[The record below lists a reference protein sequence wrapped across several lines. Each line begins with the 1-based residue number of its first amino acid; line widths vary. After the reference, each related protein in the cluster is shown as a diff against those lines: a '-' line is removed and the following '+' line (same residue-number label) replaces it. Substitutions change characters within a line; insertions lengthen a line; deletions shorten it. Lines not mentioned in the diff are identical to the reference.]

1 MKSYF
6 GKWGDILADQKQT
19 QADEP
24 MHENQQLSHEDV
36 HKLIASYMN
45 KQHVAKV
52 EKAYKFAAIC
62 HHDQRRKSGEPYIIH
77 PIQVAGILAQMQMDP
92 ETVCAGYLHDVVED
106 TGATLG
112 DVQEL
117 FGKTVAMIVDGDTKL
132 GKIHYKSN
140 KEAMAATHRK
150 LLLAMSKD
158 IRVMIVKLA
167 DRLHNM
173 RTLKHLR
180 PDKQRRISNETLE
193 IYAPIADRL
202 GMSNVKWELEDLSLR
217 YLNPQQYY
225 RIVHLMNSRRDQRVA
240 YINNAIVEI
249 KKAISDL
256 NLGPDTEIYG
266 RPKHIYSIYRKMVTQ
281 HKQFNQIYDLLA
293 VRVVVESVQECYA
306 VLGAIH
312 THWTPMPGRF
322 KDYIAMPKSNGYQSL
337 HTTVMGP
344 EGRPLEIQIRTH
356 HMHEVAEYGVAAHWA
371 YKEGK
376 TNGIKINQDSKKLNV
391 VKEILELRSESKGT
405 DEFMQ
410 GVQSDVFSD
419 KVYAFTPKGD
429 AMELPKG
436 SGPLDMA
443 YQIHTEVGNHATG
456 AKVNNRI
463 VPLNYEIKN
472 GDIVE
477 IITSPSS
484 AGPSRDWLKLVST
497 RRARNKIRQFFR
509 QHDREKNIVSGKAM
523 LEKLITDEGYDPVKL
538 MTPEKNQQVAAAAH
552 YKTADDMFA
561 AVGFGDAQPIGVR
574 NRYTADIRK
583 EAANTRKREQE
594 KAVMEQHE
602 TLTKT
607 TERQQ
612 AKQEAASSEGVVVQG
627 VDNLLVRLSHCC
639 SPLPGDKIVGYI
651 TKGRGVS
658 VHRADCPNIKRAEQS
673 GQRIVKVYWANPE
686 GDRTNYDANI
696 EVQGYNRSGLIGD
709 VIKTV
714 NGATRYLNSV
724 NGKVDHDRL
733 AAISMQVGLRNLE
746 HLTQIMDSLK
756 NIPDVY
762 VVKRVIR

>member
-1 MKSYF
+1 
-6 GKWGDILADQKQT
+6 
-19 QADEP
+19 
-24 MHENQQLSHEDV
+24 
-36 HKLIASYMN
+36 
-45 KQHVAKV
+45 
-52 EKAYKFAAIC
+52 
-62 HHDQRRKSGEPYIIH
+62 
-77 PIQVAGILAQMQMDP
+77 
-92 ETVCAGYLHDVVED
+92 
-106 TGATLG
+106 
-112 DVQEL
+112 
-117 FGKTVAMIVDGDTKL
+117 
-132 GKIHYKSN
+132 
-140 KEAMAATHRK
+140 
-150 LLLAMSKD
+150 
-158 IRVMIVKLA
+158 MIVKLA

-249 KKAISDL
+249 KKAIKDL
-256 NLGPDTEIYG
+256 NLGPNTEIYG

-293 VRVVVESVQECYA
+293 VRVVVDSVQECYA

-344 EGRPLEIQIRTH
+344 EGHPLEIQIRTH
-356 HMHEVAEYGVAAHWA
+356 HMHQVAEYGVAAHWA

-405 DEFMQ
+405 DEFMK
-410 GVQSDVFSD
+410 GIQSDVFTD

-472 GDIVE
+472 GDIVD

-509 QHDREKNIVSGKAM
+509 QHDRQKNITSGKATI
-523 LEKLITDEGYDPVKL
+523 EHLITDKGYDPVKL
-538 MTPEKNQQVAAAAH
+538 MTPEKNQEIAEKAH

-561 AVGFGDAQPIGVR
+561 AVGFGDAQPMSVC
-574 NRYTADIRK
+574 NRYTEDIRK
-583 EAANTRKREQE
+583 EAAANRKRAQE
-594 KAVMEQHE
+594 KAVMEKHQ
-602 TLTKT
+602 TITPT
-607 TERQQ
+607 TEREQAQQ
-612 AKQEAASSEGVVVQG
+612 DAASSEGIVVEG

-658 VHRADCPNIKRAEQS
+658 VHRTDCPNIKGAEQS
-673 GQRIVKVYWANPE
+673 GQRLVKVYWANPN

-696 EVQGYNRSGLIGD
+696 EVQGYNRSGLIND
-709 VIKTV
+709 VLKVV

-724 NGKVDHDRL
+724 NGKVDHDRIAL
-733 AAISMQVGLRNLE
+733 ISLQVGVRNLE

>member
-1 MKSYF
+1 
-6 GKWGDILADQKQT
+6 
-19 QADEP
+19 
-24 MHENQQLSHEDV
+24 MHEDQELSHDDV
-36 HKLIASYMN
+36 AKMVASYMN
-45 KQHVAKV
+45 KEHAAKV
-52 EKAYKFAAIC
+52 EKAYQFAAIC
-62 HHDQRRKSGEPYIIH
+62 HRDQRRKSGEPYIIH
-77 PIQVAGILAQMQMDP
+77 PIQVAGILAQMHMDP

-112 DVQEL
+112 DIEEL

-202 GMSNVKWELEDLSLR
+202 GMSDVKWELQDLSLR

-256 NLGPDTEIYG
+256 NLGKNTEIYG
-266 RPKHIYSIYRKMVTQ
+266 RPKHIYSIYHKMVTQ

-293 VRVVVESVQECYA
+293 VRVVVDSVQECYA

-322 KDYIAMPKSNGYQSL
+322 KDYIAMPKTNGYQSL

-356 HMHEVAEYGVAAHWA
+356 HMHQVAEYGVAAHWA

-376 TNGIKINQDSKKLNV
+376 TNGVKMTQDSKKLNV

-405 DEFMQ
+405 DEFMK
-410 GVQSDVFSD
+410 GIQSDVFTD

-472 GDIVE
+472 GDIVD

-509 QHDREKNIVSGKAM
+509 QHDRQKNISQGKATV
-523 LEKLITDEGYDPVKL
+523 ERLITEQGYDPVKL
-538 MTPEKNQQVAAAAH
+538 MTPEKNQQVATAAH
-552 YKTADDMFA
+552 YKTPDDMFA
-561 AVGFGDAQPIGVR
+561 AVGFGDSQPVGVR
-574 NRYTADIRK
+574 NRYLADIRK
-583 EAANTRKREQE
+583 EAADSRKRAQE

-602 TLTKT
+602 TLTQT
-607 TERQQ
+607 SEQEQ
-612 AKQEAASSEGVVVQG
+612 AKQAKASSEGVVVEG

-639 SPLPGDKIVGYI
+639 SPLPGNKIVGYI

-658 VHRADCPNIKRAEQS
+658 VHRTDCPNIKNAEKN
-673 GQRIVKVYWANPE
+673 GQRLVKVYWANPA

-696 EVQGYNRSGLIGD
+696 EVQGYNRSGLIND
-709 VIKTV
+709 VLKVV

-724 NGKVDHDRL
+724 NGKVDHDRIAYVSL
-733 AAISMQVGLRNLE
+733 QLGVRNLE
-746 HLTQIMDSLK
+746 HLSQIMDSLK

>member
-1 MKSYF
+1 MYE
-6 GKWGDILADQKQT
+6 DQ
-19 QADEP
+19 E
-24 MHENQQLSHEDV
+24 LSHDDV
-36 HKLIASYMN
+36 AKMVASYMN
-45 KQHVAKV
+45 KEHAAKV
-52 EKAYKFAAIC
+52 EKAYQFAAIC
-62 HHDQRRKSGEPYIIH
+62 HRDQRRKSGEPYIIH
-77 PIQVAGILAQMQMDP
+77 PIQVAGILAQMHMDP

-112 DVQEL
+112 DIEEL

-202 GMSNVKWELEDLSLR
+202 GMSDVKWELQDLSLR

-256 NLGPDTEIYG
+256 NLGKNTEIYG
-266 RPKHIYSIYRKMVTQ
+266 RPKHIYSIYHKMVTQ

-293 VRVVVESVQECYA
+293 VRVVVDSVQECYA

-322 KDYIAMPKSNGYQSL
+322 KDYIAMPKTNGYQSL

-356 HMHEVAEYGVAAHWA
+356 HMHQVAEYGVAAHWA

-376 TNGIKINQDSKKLNV
+376 TNGVKMTQDSKKLNV

-405 DEFMQ
+405 DEFMK
-410 GVQSDVFSD
+410 GIQSDVFTD

-472 GDIVE
+472 GDIVD

-509 QHDREKNIVSGKAM
+509 QHDRQKNISQGKATV
-523 LEKLITDEGYDPVKL
+523 ERLITEQGYDPVKL
-538 MTPEKNQQVAAAAH
+538 MTPEKNQQVATAAH
-552 YKTADDMFA
+552 YKTPDDMFA
-561 AVGFGDAQPIGVR
+561 AVGFGDAQPVGVR
-574 NRYTADIRK
+574 NRYLADIRK
-583 EAANTRKREQE
+583 EAADSRKRAQE
-594 KAVMEQHE
+594 KAVMEHHE
-602 TLTKT
+602 TLTQT
-607 TERQQ
+607 SEQEQ
-612 AKQEAASSEGVVVQG
+612 AKQAKASSEGVVVEG

-658 VHRADCPNIKRAEQS
+658 VHRTDCPNIKNAEKN
-673 GQRIVKVYWANPE
+673 GQRLVKVYWANPA

-696 EVQGYNRSGLIGD
+696 EVQGYNRSGLIND
-709 VIKTV
+709 VLKVV

-724 NGKVDHDRL
+724 NGKVDHDRIAYVSL
-733 AAISMQVGLRNLE
+733 QLGVRNLD
-746 HLTQIMDSLK
+746 HLSQIMDSLK

>member
-1 MKSYF
+1 
-6 GKWGDILADQKQT
+6 
-19 QADEP
+19 
-24 MHENQQLSHEDV
+24 
-36 HKLIASYMN
+36 
-45 KQHVAKV
+45 
-52 EKAYKFAAIC
+52 
-62 HHDQRRKSGEPYIIH
+62 
-77 PIQVAGILAQMQMDP
+77 
-92 ETVCAGYLHDVVED
+92 
-106 TGATLG
+106 
-112 DVQEL
+112 
-117 FGKTVAMIVDGDTKL
+117 
-132 GKIHYKSN
+132 
-140 KEAMAATHRK
+140 
-150 LLLAMSKD
+150 
-158 IRVMIVKLA
+158 MIVKLA

-202 GMSNVKWELEDLSLR
+202 GMSDVKWELQDLSLR

-256 NLGPDTEIYG
+256 NLGKNTEIYG
-266 RPKHIYSIYRKMVTQ
+266 RPKHIYSIYHKMVTQ

-293 VRVVVESVQECYA
+293 VRVVVDSVQECYA

-322 KDYIAMPKSNGYQSL
+322 KDYIAMPKTNGYQSL

-356 HMHEVAEYGVAAHWA
+356 HMHQVAEYGVAAHWA

-376 TNGIKINQDSKKLNV
+376 TNGVKMTQDSKKLNV

-405 DEFMQ
+405 DEFMK
-410 GVQSDVFSD
+410 GIQSDVFTD

-429 AMELPKG
+429 AVELPKG

-472 GDIVE
+472 GDIVD

-509 QHDREKNIVSGKAM
+509 QHDRQKNISQGKATV
-523 LEKLITDEGYDPVKL
+523 ERLISEQGYDPVKL
-538 MTPEKNQQVAAAAH
+538 MTPEKNQQVATAAH
-552 YKTADDMFA
+552 YKTPDDMFA
-561 AVGFGDAQPIGVR
+561 AVGFGDAQPVGVR
-574 NRYTADIRK
+574 NRYLADIRK
-583 EAANTRKREQE
+583 EAADSRKRAQE
-594 KAVMEQHE
+594 KAVMEHHE
-602 TLTKT
+602 TLTQT
-607 TERQQ
+607 SEQEQ
-612 AKQEAASSEGVVVQG
+612 AKQAKASSEGVVVEG

-658 VHRADCPNIKRAEQS
+658 VHRTDCPNIKNAEKN
-673 GQRIVKVYWANPE
+673 GQRLVKVYWANPA

-696 EVQGYNRSGLIGD
+696 EVQGYNRSGLIND
-709 VIKTV
+709 VLKVV

-724 NGKVDHDRL
+724 NGKVDHDRIAYVSL
-733 AAISMQVGLRNLE
+733 QLGVRNLE
-746 HLTQIMDSLK
+746 HLSQIMDSLK